1 VSLFH
6 LFGKDEGAI
15 EEQPDWRQSVEDC
28 LAGTE
33 TACIWVEATATALPK
48 NFVGTHLKM
57 STGAFAKAAEILSVT
72 EAHVRAVASV
82 EALGS
87 GYLASGR
94 PKILF
99 EAHKFS
105 AATGHKYDAC
115 YPNISAKKWD
125 KTLYGAGGEHQ
136 YDRLSQ
142 ALKLNQTAALGASSW
157 GAFQILGSN
166 FQAAGYPSVQ
176 AFVYAACQSE
186 DEQLFSFCAF
196 VKSNP
201 AMHKALKVND
211 WAGFASRYNGPGYAA
226 NSYDTK
232 LAAAFKKFGGR

>member
-1 VSLFH
+1 MSLFD
-6 LFGKDEGAI
+6 LFGKSESSID
-15 EEQPDWRQSVEDC
+15 EQPDWRQSVEDC
-28 LAGTE
+28 LGGEEASCT
-33 TACIWVEATATALPK
+33 WVETTASALPF
-48 NFVGTHLKM
+48 NFIGSHLEM
-57 STGAFAKAAEILSVT
+57 SAGAWVKAAALLSVT

-105 AATGHKYDAC
+105 ASTSRRYDSSH
-115 YPNISAKKWD
+115 PNISS
-125 KTLYGAGGEHQ
+125 KTWNQKLYGGGGEHQ
-136 YDRLSQ
+136 YARL
-142 ALKLNQTAALGASSW
+142 AEAMKLHETAALASSSW

-166 FQAAGYPSVQ
+166 FEPAGYPSVQ

-196 VKSNP
+196 VKANP
-201 AMHKALKVND
+201 TMHKALKAKD
-211 WAGFASRYNGPGYAA
+211 WAGFASRYNGSGYKA
-226 NSYDTK
+226 NAYDTK
-232 LAAAFKKFGGR
+232 LSAAFKKFGGK